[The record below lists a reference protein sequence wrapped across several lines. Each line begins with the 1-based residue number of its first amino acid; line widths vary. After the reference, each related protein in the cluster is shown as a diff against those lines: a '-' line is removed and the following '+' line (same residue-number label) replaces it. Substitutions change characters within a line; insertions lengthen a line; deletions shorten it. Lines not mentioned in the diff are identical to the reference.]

1 MPSYG
6 RQVLSTTGIPVMVL
20 AELMDADFKPG
31 GITIDWSTV
40 TAVSADTTLPDGT
53 IIPNGQKG
61 IPFGTILC
69 DIGVAEVQTL
79 TVTGSP
85 TGGTF
90 TVKATGTTVETAAIA
105 YNAASAVVQTAI
117 RALGGQYAAA
127 NVTGSAGGPWTVTF
141 ERALGDVVQLVIGT
155 NGLTGGASPN
165 LTGATSTAGTG
176 TGLFG
181 PYDSGASDGRQTLA
195 RGHCFILNETV
206 LQTGAA
212 GITGVAS
219 DNPAVFAG
227 GLVWKARLGI
237 GGVNPSYL
245 GGGSQPT
252 VSAFET
258 AFPDVQY
265 AI

>member
-6 RQVLSTTGIPVMVL
+6 RQVLATTGIPVMTL
-20 AELMDADFKPG
+20 ADLTDVDWKPG

-40 TAVSADTTLPDGT
+40 TAVSADTTLSDGT
-53 IIPNGQKG
+53 VIPNGQKG
-61 IPFGTILC
+61 IEFGTILC

-79 TVTGSP
+79 TVSGSP

-90 TVKATGTTVETAAIA
+90 TVKPTGTTTETAAIA
-105 YNAASAVVQTAI
+105 YNASAATVQSAI
-117 RALGGQYAAA
+117 RALGGAYAAA

-141 ERALGDVVQLVIGT
+141 ERASGDIVQLVIGT
-155 NGLTGGASPN
+155 NSLTGGTSP
-165 LTGATSTAGTG
+165 TVAGATTTAGTG
-176 TGLFG
+176 TGLYG
-181 PYDSGASDGRQTLA
+181 PYDSAASDGRQTLT

-212 GITGVAS
+212 GLVGVAS
-219 DNPAVFAG
+219 DNPAVFDG
-227 GLVWKARLGI
+227 GLAWKNRLKI

-245 GGGSQPT
+245 GTGTQPT
-252 VSAFET
+252 VSNFET
-258 AFPDVQY
+258 AFPRIRY

>member
-6 RQVLSTTGIPVMVL
+6 RQTFGTTGIPVMVL
-20 AELMDADFKPG
+20 ATLDDADFKPG
-31 GITIDWSTV
+31 GITIDWTTI
-40 TAVSADTTLPDGT
+40 TAVSADTTLADGT

-61 IPFGTILC
+61 IEFGAILC

-79 TVTGSP
+79 TVTGTP
-85 TGGTF
+85 AGGTF
-90 TVKATGTTVETAAIA
+90 TVKPTGTTTETAAIA
-105 YNAASAVVQTAI
+105 YNASAATVQTAI
-117 RALGGQYAAA
+117 RALGGAYANA
-127 NVTGSAGGPWTVTF
+127 NVTGAAGGPWTVTF
-141 ERALGDVVQLVIGT
+141 ERASGDIVQLVIGT
-155 NGLTGGASPN
+155 NSLTGGTSP
-165 LTGATSTAGTG
+165 TVAGATSTAGTG

-181 PYDSGASDGRQTLA
+181 PYDSAASDGRQTLA

-219 DNPAVFAG
+219 DHPAVFTG
-227 GLVWKARLGI
+227 GLVWKARLKI

-245 GGGSQPT
+245 GTGNQPS

-258 AFPDVQY
+258 AFPDIDY